1 MAAFLTG
8 DWQTWAALLAAGFCA
23 GWVAVRVLGP
33 FARRRGGAKKET
45 DQGPDSPSPLV
56 EIDPPSR
63 N

>member
-8 DWQTWAALLAAGFCA
+8 NWQTWAALLAAGFCA
-23 GWVAVRVLGP
+23 GWVAVRVLAP
-33 FARRRGGAKKET
+33 FLRRRGNGKKEKG
-45 DQGPDSPSPLV
+45 QGPGSPSPLV